1 MNNECSIVKD
11 LLPLYAEDMTSEDT
25 AEFVKTHLE
34 GCESCRNEYAKIK
47 EPPAAQ
53 AETAA
58 EAAPLKA
65 VKKKLTSKK
74 ILIAACAVLATVLLV
89 FAGIMLF
96 DSRPVTTVYHDGSE
110 STIYTDD
117 QIAAA
122 ADAVEASFKTM
133 DGCKLYSLTY
143 AGDERS
149 RQELAY
155 INQFGDYDQ
164 CIVFDSVFR
173 SPLFGG
179 GGWTAH
185 EIYTWNWYLGR
196 TNGGEWEV
204 VQKGYA

>member
-11 LLPLYAEDMTSEDT
+11 LLPLYAEDMTSKDT
-25 AEFVKTHLE
+25 AEFVRTHLI
-34 GCESCRNEYAKIK
+34 GCSSCRNEYTKIK

-53 AETAA
+53 AETTA

-65 VKKKLTSKK
+65 VKKKLTRKRV
-74 ILIAACAVLATVLLV
+74 LIAAAAVLATLV
-89 FAGIMLF
+89 FAFGAFLF
-96 DSRPVTTVYHDGSE
+96 FESRPVTEIYHDWSE

-122 ADAVEASFKTM
+122 ADAVEAYFKTI

-143 AGDERS
+143 AGDEKSQR
-149 RQELAY
+149 ELAY
-155 INQFGDYDQ
+155 INESGDYDY

-179 GGWTAH
+179 GGWTAN

-204 VQKGYA
+204 VQWGYA

>member
-11 LLPLYAEDMTSEDT
+11 LLPLYAENMTSKDT

-34 GCESCRNEYAKIK
+34 GCESCRNEYTRIK

-53 AETAA
+53 AEITT
-58 EAAPLKA
+58 ESAPLRA
-65 VKKKLTSKK
+65 VKKRLTRKK
-74 ILIAACAVLATVLLV
+74 ILIAAGAVLATVLLI
-89 FAGIMLF
+89 FALVMFF
-96 DSRPVTTVYHDGSE
+96 DSRPVTTVYHDWSE

-117 QIAAA
+117 DIAAA
-122 ADAVEASFKTM
+122 ADAVEACFITM

-143 AGDERS
+143 AGDEKS

-155 INQFGDYDQ
+155 INQFGNYDH